1 MGEPRL
7 PSGGRVQPLAETM
20 QAMGMVEC
28 MEQQTG
34 TEKTQSLCFIHYKQ
48 WMKRLKEVS
57 GSIEIANLW
66 ELLGQGDEN
75 AVAFQHVQCSDALLL
90 QLILL

>member
-1 MGEPRL
+1 MQDRRKDG
-7 PSGGRVQPLAETM
+7 SSASIQPLSETT

-48 WMKRLKEVS
+48 WVCQSIQLPDAS
-57 GSIEIANLW
+57 HCYDGSKSFI
-66 ELLGQGDEN
+66 GFG
-75 AVAFQHVQCSDALLL
+75 
-90 QLILL
+90 